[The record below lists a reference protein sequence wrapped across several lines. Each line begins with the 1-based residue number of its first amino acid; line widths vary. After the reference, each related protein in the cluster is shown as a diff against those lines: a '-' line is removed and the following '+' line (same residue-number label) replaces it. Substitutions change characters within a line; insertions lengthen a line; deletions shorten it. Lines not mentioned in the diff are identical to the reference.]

1 MKRRLVMLLLFGLMI
16 YVFVIGYNKI
26 VSNFSYVEIDFVV
39 IQYGHAEPFVITKK
53 GFNAGGLLGRG
64 LKDGS
69 NIIEEK
75 LFLKEESDGFYLRI
89 ESQNKV
95 MREEVISK
103 QCVLS
108 YSPTK

>member
-1 MKRRLVMLLLFGLMI
+1 MKRRLVMLLLFGLTI

-26 VSNFSYVEIDFVV
+26 VSNFSYVEVDYVV
-39 IQYGHAEPFVITKK
+39 IQYGHAEPFSITKK

-64 LKDGS
+64 LKDGA
-69 NIIEEK
+69 NIVEEK
-75 LFLKEESDGFYLRI
+75 LFLKEESDGFYLHI
-89 ESQNKV
+89 ENQGKLI
-95 MREEVISK
+95 REEVISK